1 MIDFSIFH
9 PKKGS
14 LCAIC
19 EKCHTSCA
27 IAKENANMFDEKG
40 NASMLP
46 DEKHILWVTIL
57 KPLYYIWQLSGHI
70 YKLTTLVV

>member
-46 DEKHILWVTIL
+46 DEKHIL
-57 KPLYYIWQLSGHI
+57 
-70 YKLTTLVV
+70 